1 MLAAMV
7 YLWATGLTLIN
18 FAWLVLTLL
27 GLPGNWL
34 MIVTAALVAW
44 WVDGPIIGRWVF
56 VAVIALAVTG
66 ELVELVA
73 GAIGSKRGGGTRWGA
88 IGALVGGIAGALTG
102 TMMIPIPVVGTIL
115 GAAGGAF
122 AGATAMELTSGRAGG
137 EAVRAGRG
145 AAIGHVTG
153 NLTKFALGCAIW
165 LTLAVAAFV

>member
-1 MLAAMV
+1 ML
-7 YLWATGLTLIN
+7 YLWATGLTLVN
-18 FAWLVLTLL
+18 LAWLAMTLL

-34 MIVTAALVAW
+34 MIITAALVVW
-44 WVDGPIIGRWVF
+44 WVEAPMIGRWAF
-56 VAVIALAVTG
+56 AAVIAMAVAG
-66 ELVELVA
+66 ELIELLA

-88 IGALVGGIAGALTG
+88 IGALIGGIAGALAG
-102 TMMIPIPVVGTIL
+102 TLLIPIPLVGTIL

-122 AGATAMELTSGRAGG
+122 TGATALELTSGRTRG

-165 LTLAVAAFV
+165 LTLAIAAFA